1 MGATEIQ
8 NYLEV
13 LIDIAYVAGEKG
25 LSENKDSR
33 IVNQVIIKWADD
45 FSNIHKDTDW
55 FEVDYL
61 KTVYQFTENKILI
74 EKDDIEFNKLKEM
87 WTKFG
92 DIPIDEEE
100 DIEEQFYCW
109 NIGTNRYEICYPN
122 KNKIQTFCAND
133 CHVVVST
140 YKLGFYFLI
149 LWFVI
154 HRVLQ
159 RIEVHSSIF

>member
-109 NIGTNRYEICYPN
+109 NIGTNRYEIWNWFDKHCPN
-122 KNKIQTFCAND
+122 GLHDDLMFLNK
-133 CHVVVST
+133 
-140 YKLGFYFLI
+140 
-149 LWFVI
+149 
-154 HRVLQ
+154 
-159 RIEVHSSIF
+159 

>member
-100 DIEEQFYCW
+100 DIEEQFYC
-109 NIGTNRYEICYPN
+109 
-122 KNKIQTFCAND
+122 
-133 CHVVVST
+133 
-140 YKLGFYFLI
+140 
-149 LWFVI
+149 
-154 HRVLQ
+154 
-159 RIEVHSSIF
+159 